1 MAEIKIYGKLRNVTE
16 SGKIADYE
24 QIDGAPQILQAAG
37 TSEKDTMSQ
46 KAIGTA
52 INTAITE
59 AITTTLNT
67 EV

>member
-1 MAEIKIYGKLRNVTE
+1 MADIKIYGKLKNVTE

-24 QIDGAPQILQAAG
+24 QIDGAPQLLQVAG
-37 TSEKDTMSQ
+37 SSEKDTMRQ

>member
-1 MAEIKIYGKLRNVTE
+1 MADIKIYGKLKNVTE

-24 QIDGAPQILQAAG
+24 QIDGAPQLLQVAG
-37 TSEKDTMSQ
+37 SSETDTMSQ
-46 KAIGTA
+46 RAIGIA
-52 INTAITE
+52 IDNAIHN